1 MAILTASGRAA
12 LAAAIKAQTLHL
24 ALGEGNSLWDTTQVI
39 SAAFAQVPEAAGM
52 IELGFMH
59 LTDIRVTSLDGE
71 TLYVLDV
78 DYSVN
83 AREGLI
89 RRLPASTLP
98 EGGDVTVHF
107 KVSHPPE
114 SIGQTALLREVGR
127 RVVDEVHFVAADAQG
142 EIVVPTGRYRL
153 SVEPTQHL
161 FIRVRFDF
169 EDAATS
175 IVREQGL
182 FVGTQT
188 DPELQSSVPGQKFF
202 MPAQITDP
210 GILLVLQN
218 SVPIVRQ
225 PSTRETFEFVVTF

>member
-12 LAAAIKAQTLHL
+12 LAAAIKEQTLYL
-24 ALGEGNSLWDTTQVI
+24 ALGEGDPLWDTIKAI
-39 SAAFAQVPEAAGM
+39 STPFDEAGV
-52 IELGFMH
+52 IELGFTH
-59 LTDIRVTSLDGE
+59 LADIRVTTLDDQIE
-71 TLYVLDV
+71 YLLDV

-83 AREGLI
+83 AREGVI
-89 RRLPASTLP
+89 RRLPDSSIP
-98 EGGDVTVHF
+98 EQGDVTAHF
-107 KVSHPPE
+107 KVAHPPE
-114 SIGQTALLREVGR
+114 PIGQTALLREVGR
-127 RVVDEVHFVAADAQG
+127 RVVDEVHFVAADPEG

-153 SVEPTQHL
+153 VAEPTNHF

-175 IVREQGL
+175 VVREQGL

-188 DPELQSSVPGQKFF
+188 DPELALGQKFF
-202 MPAQITDP
+202 IPAQITDA

>member
-12 LAAAIKAQTLHL
+12 LAAAIKEQTLHL
-24 ALGEGNSLWDTTQVI
+24 ALGEGDPLWDTTKAI
-39 SAAFAQVPEAAGM
+39 ITPFDEAGV
-52 IELGFMH
+52 IELGFTH
-59 LTDIRVTSLDGE
+59 LADIRLTTLDDQTE
-71 TLYVLDV
+71 YLLDV
-78 DYSVN
+78 DYSAN
-83 AREGLI
+83 AREGVI
-89 RRLPASTLP
+89 RRLPDSSIP
-98 EGGDVTVHF
+98 EQGDVTVHF
-107 KVSHPPE
+107 KVAHPPE
-114 SIGQTALLREVGR
+114 PIGQTALLREVGR
-127 RVVDEVHFVAADAQG
+127 RVVDEVHFVAADPEG

-153 SVEPTQHL
+153 VTEPTNHL

-175 IVREQGL
+175 VVREQGL

-188 DPELQSSVPGQKFF
+188 DPELPLGQKFF
-202 MPAQITDP
+202 IPAQITDA

>member
-12 LAAAIKAQTLHL
+12 LASAIKQQTLHL
-24 ALGEGNSLWDTTQVI
+24 ALGEGDALWDTHKEI
-39 SAAFAQVPEAAGM
+39 STPFDETGV
-52 IELGFMH
+52 IELG
-59 LTDIRVTSLDGE
+59 ISPISQVEVRSLDGN
-71 TLYVLDV
+71 TLYTLDT

-89 RRLPASTLP
+89 RRLPASTIP
-98 EGGDVTVHF
+98 EQGDVTI
-107 KVSHPPE
+107 KLKIDHPPE
-114 SIGQTALLREVGR
+114 PIGQTVLLREVGR
-127 RVVDEVHFVAADAQG
+127 RVVDEVHFVAGDPEG
-142 EIVVPTGRYRL
+142 EIVVPTGRYKL
-153 SVEPTQHL
+153 SSAPTNHL

-169 EDAATS
+169 EDAATA

-182 FVGTQT
+182 FVGSTLDET
-188 DPELQSSVPGQKFF
+188 LPVGQKFF
-202 MPAQITDP
+202 AATQILEP

>member
-1 MAILTASGRAA
+1 MAILTSSGRAA
-12 LAAAIKAQTLHL
+12 LAGAIKQQTLHL
-24 ALGEGNSLWDTTQVI
+24 ALGEGDPVWDTTKTI
-39 SAAFAQVPEAAGM
+39 NAAFNVEGVIA
-52 IELGFMH
+52 LGVTH
-59 LTDIRVTSLDGE
+59 LADIRVTSLDE
-71 TLYVLDV
+71 LTEYLLDV
-78 DYSVN
+78 DYSAN
-83 AREGLI
+83 AREGVI
-89 RRLPASTLP
+89 RRLPGSTIQ

-107 KVSHPPE
+107 KISHPPE
-114 SIGQTALLREVGR
+114 PIGQTALLREVGR

-153 SVEPTQHL
+153 SVEPTNHL

-188 DPELQSSVPGQKFF
+188 DPELPLGQKFF
-202 MPAQITDP
+202 IPAQITDP
-210 GILLVLQN
+210 GILLVLQH